1 MRVKT
6 IVMFT
11 PSVEISHKIGTN
23 KVKLSSGQSEME
35 ELQK

>member
-23 KVKLSSGQSEME
+23 KVKFSSDQSEME